1 MALALCACPR
11 GRAGQTRRT
20 QPTREATRTVSY
32 GDRTRNSVPSHS
44 RVVLKVGT
52 SLLTGGTDRLDLEIM
67 STVVGQVA
75 RARELGYDVLL
86 VSSGA
91 VAAGRHVLKLKPDS
105 KVLTLRQALA
115 AVGQGHLMNAYEQ
128 LFSWHEIHVAQALLS
143 RRDLV
148 DRLGYLNVRNTLL
161 ALLERRV
168 VPVINE
174 NDVVAVE
181 ELEGDVFGDNDTLS
195 AMVANLVDADLLVLL
210 GELAGLYTADPHLD
224 PDARLIPYVE
234 RADSHLDAIAGD
246 SWDGRGR
253 GGMATKLYAA
263 RLATASGISVV
274 MASGKEPNV
283 LLRLLEGEDIGTY
296 FPATSSKMESRKRW
310 MLSGLSTRGE
320 IIVDD
325 GAATVLRER
334 QRSLLPAGVKR
345 VNGPFNRGDIISIMD
360 AGSVQI
366 ACGITN
372 YDSHEVSKIM
382 GIHSG
387 RIVETLGHQYGEEVV
402 HRNNMVVL

>member
-1 MALALCACPR
+1 M
-11 GRAGQTRRT
+11 
-20 QPTREATRTVSY
+20 SY
-32 GDRTRNSVPSHS
+32 GDRTRNGVPPNS
-44 RVVLKVGT
+44 RIVLKVGT
-52 SLLTGGTDRLDLEIM
+52 SLLTGGTDKLDLEVM

-75 RARELGYDVLL
+75 RARDRGYDVLL

-91 VAAGRHVLKLKPDS
+91 VAAGRHVLKLKPGS
-105 KVLTLRQALA
+105 KALSLRQALA
-115 AVGQGHLMNAYEQ
+115 AIGQGHLMNAYEQ

-161 ALLERRV
+161 ALLDRHV

-234 RADSHLDAIAGD
+234 RAGKHLDEIAGG

-263 RLATASGISVV
+263 RLAAASGISVV
-274 MASGKEPNV
+274 MASGKERNV
-283 LLRLLEGEDIGTY
+283 LLRLLEGESIGTY

-320 IIVDD
+320 IVVDD
-325 GAATVLRER
+325 GAAAVLRDR
-334 QRSLLPAGVKR
+334 QRSLLPAGVKG
-345 VNGPFNRGDIISIMD
+345 VKGPFNRGDIISITD
-360 AGSVQI
+360 ASSVQI
-366 ACGITN
+366 ACGISN
-372 YDSHEVSKIM
+372 YASHEVSRIM

-387 RIVETLGHQYGEEVV
+387 QIAETLGHQYGEEVV
-402 HRNNMVVL
+402 HRSNMVVL

>member
-1 MALALCACPR
+1 MAPS
-11 GRAGQTRRT
+11 
-20 QPTREATRTVSY
+20 PPIEATRTVSY
-32 GDRTRNSVPSHS
+32 GNRAREGVLPNS
-44 RVVLKVGT
+44 RIVLKVGT

-75 RARELGYDVLL
+75 RARARGYDVLL

-91 VAAGRHVLKLKPDS
+91 VAAGRHELKLKPGAKALS
-105 KVLTLRQALA
+105 LRQALA

-161 ALLERRV
+161 ALLEHRV

-234 RADSHLDAIAGD
+234 RPGAELDAIAGG
-246 SWDGRGR
+246 SLDGRGR
-253 GGMATKLYAA
+253 GGMATKLHAA
-263 RLATASGISVV
+263 RLATASGINVA
-274 MASGKEPNV
+274 MASGKEQNV

-296 FPATSSKMESRKRW
+296 FAATSSKMESRKRW

-320 IIVDD
+320 IVIDD
-325 GAATVLRER
+325 GAAAVLRER
-334 QRSLLPAGVKR
+334 QRSLLPAGVKG
-345 VNGPFNRGDIISIMD
+345 VNGPFNRGDIISITD
-360 AGSVQI
+360 ASSVQV

-372 YDSHEVSKIM
+372 YASHEVSRIM

-387 RIVETLGHQYGEEVV
+387 RIAETLGHQYGEEVV

>member
-1 MALALCACPR
+1 M
-11 GRAGQTRRT
+11 RRT
-20 QPTREATRTVSY
+20 QRTREATRTVSY
-32 GDRTRNSVPSHS
+32 GNRAREGVPPNS
-44 RVVLKVGT
+44 RIVLKVGT

-234 RADSHLDAIAGD
+234 RADSHLDAIAGG

-263 RLATASGISVV
+263 RLATASGISVA

-283 LLRLLEGEDIGTY
+283 LQRLLEGEDIGTY

-320 IIVDD
+320 IVVDD

-345 VNGPFNRGDIISIMD
+345 VNGPFNRGDIISITD
-360 AGSVQI
+360 PGSVQI

-372 YDSHEVSKIM
+372 YDSQEVSKIM

-387 RIVETLGHQYGEEVV
+387 RIAETLGHQYGEEVV

>member
-1 MALALCACPR
+1 MVARPSR
-11 GRAGQTRRT
+11 QPK
-20 QPTREATRTVSY
+20 PTREATRTVSY
-32 GDRTRNSVPSHS
+32 GDRTRHGVPPNS
-44 RVVLKVGT
+44 RIVLKVGT
-52 SLLTGGTDRLDLEIM
+52 SLLTGGTDKLDLEVM

-75 RARELGYDVLL
+75 RARERGYDVLL

-91 VAAGRHVLKLKPDS
+91 VAAGRHVLKLEPGAKALS
-105 KVLTLRQALA
+105 LRQALA
-115 AVGQGHLMNAYEQ
+115 AIGQGHLMNAYEQ

-161 ALLERRV
+161 ALLDRHV

-210 GELAGLYTADPHLD
+210 GELAGLYTADPHID

-234 RADSHLDAIAGD
+234 RAGKQLDEIAGG

-263 RLATASGISVV
+263 RLASASGISVV
-274 MASGKEPNV
+274 MASGKEQNV
-283 LLRLLEGEDIGTY
+283 LLRLLEGESIGTY

-320 IIVDD
+320 IVVDD
-325 GAATVLRER
+325 GAAAVLRDR
-334 QRSLLPAGVKR
+334 QRSLLPAGVKG
-345 VNGPFNRGDIISIMD
+345 VKGPFNRGDIISITD
-360 AGSVQI
+360 ASSVQI

-372 YDSHEVSKIM
+372 YASHEVARIM

-387 RIVETLGHQYGEEVV
+387 QIAETLGHQYGEEVV
-402 HRNNMVVL
+402 HRSNMVVL

>member
-1 MALALCACPR
+1 M
-11 GRAGQTRRT
+11 
-20 QPTREATRTVSY
+20 SY
-32 GDRTRNSVPSHS
+32 GNRAREGVPPNS
-44 RVVLKVGT
+44 RIVLKVGT

-75 RARELGYDVLL
+75 RARELGHDVLL

-91 VAAGRHVLKLKPDS
+91 VAAGRHVLKLKPES
-105 KVLTLRQALA
+105 KALTLRQALA

-161 ALLERRV
+161 ALLEHRV
-168 VPVINE
+168 APVINE

-210 GELAGLYTADPHLD
+210 GELAGLYTADPHID
-224 PDARLIPYVE
+224 PDARLISYVE
-234 RADSHLDAIAGD
+234 RPGNDLDAIAGG

-253 GGMATKLYAA
+253 GGMATKLHAA
-263 RLATASGISVV
+263 RLATSSGINVV
-274 MASGKEPNV
+274 MAGGKEQNV

-296 FPATSSKMESRKRW
+296 FAATSSKMESRKRW
-310 MLSGLSTRGE
+310 MLSGLSMRGE
-320 IIVDD
+320 IVVDD
-325 GAATVLRER
+325 GAAAVLREK
-334 QRSLLPAGVKR
+334 QRSLLPAGVKS
-345 VNGPFNRGDIISIMD
+345 VNGPFDRGDIISITD

-372 YDSHEVSKIM
+372 YASHEVARIM

-387 RIVETLGHQYGEEVV
+387 RIAETLGHQYGEEVV